1 MWTTHPLNRCL
12 LLHTV
17 HFASPVWRLML
28 EVSLEIN
35 PFRRDS
41 GINKQILFTT
51 DRTAALLV
59 VAVSKMNEYDV
70 FMENKQN
77 VCWSSSLVAL
87 LRFGLPVVIFIHL
100 DCSVVSFRD
109 VCRRS
114 HKTELDGRKN
124 SLKNSTEMCLCRN
137 HDPVIQ
143 HYSQLSVDLLQNFL
157 QNYTCL
163 LQHPAERSVG
173 LTKLKLS

>member
-1 MWTTHPLNRCL
+1 
-12 LLHTV
+12 
-17 HFASPVWRLML
+17 ML

-77 VCWSSSLVAL
+77 VC
-87 LRFGLPVVIFIHL
+87 
-100 DCSVVSFRD
+100 
-109 VCRRS
+109 
-114 HKTELDGRKN
+114 
-124 SLKNSTEMCLCRN
+124 
-137 HDPVIQ
+137 
-143 HYSQLSVDLLQNFL
+143 
-157 QNYTCL
+157 
-163 LQHPAERSVG
+163 
-173 LTKLKLS
+173 